1 MLKCKLLHWLK
12 NYKSVT
18 ILEFYTRGNWQ
29 EIMKKL
35 KNIKAVIFDWAG
47 TIIDY
52 GCLAPTQVFIEIFHS
67 KGLQLSIEEAR
78 TPMGLAKKD
87 HVRALIGLDSIQ
99 KQWIAKFGQIPCEA
113 DVEAIYAELEPAL
126 AMIVKSFS
134 TPIPGA
140 IELINFLKLEG
151 VKVGTTTG
159 YVAGMMKNILPI
171 AFASGLIPDSV
182 VNSSEVSA
190 GRPFPWMIYHN
201 CEKLNVFPLNQ
212 MVKIGD
218 TVADIQEGLN
228 AGMWTIGLTKSGN
241 ELGLSFDDAQ
251 KADPVW
257 LQEKIA
263 HARHRLLDAGA
274 DFVAE
279 GVWECLPILE
289 EIDLQIESGHFK

>member
-1 MLKCKLLHWLK
+1 
-12 NYKSVT
+12 
-18 ILEFYTRGNWQ
+18 
-29 EIMKKL
+29 MKRL

-52 GCLAPTQVFIEIFHS
+52 GCLAPTQVFIEVFHS

-87 HVRALIGLDSIQ
+87 HVRELLKLDSIL
-99 KQWIAKFGQIPCEA
+99 KQWIKKYDRIPSEA

-126 AMIVKSFS
+126 TMIVKNFS

-140 IELINFLKLEG
+140 VELFNLLKSQG
-151 VKVGTTTG
+151 IKVGTTTG
-159 YVAGMMKNILPI
+159 YVAEMMKNILPL
-171 AFASGLIPDSV
+171 ATANGLIPDSV

-190 GRPFPWMIYHN
+190 GRPFPWMIYRN
-201 CEKLNVFPLNQ
+201 CEKMNVFPLNQ

-218 TVADIQEGLN
+218 TVADIEEGIN

-241 ELGLSFDDAQ
+241 ELGLSLSDAQ
-251 KADPVW
+251 KADPIW

-289 EIDLQIESGHFK
+289 EIDLQIESGGFK